1 LNASRKTTRFRP
13 AAAGIL
19 AVVAAA
25 TCGSATAVAKAP
37 LSTALCPSAS
47 ALSQPFLS
55 TGDSNWYSLVDGQ
68 TVDNFDGSGWT
79 LSDGAGVVPNDGG
92 GSAANVLDIP
102 AGSTAVSPPTC
113 VTADYPFARTMLRN
127 VRGKQGVRVRV
138 SYLTD
143 DGSWDEPKNAGILD
157 TESSDWIASD
167 PMRLKPDRSDADLQ
181 TMRFTLEARGK
192 ASDFQ
197 LYNLYVDP
205 RMK

>member
-1 LNASRKTTRFRP
+1 
-13 AAAGIL
+13 
-19 AVVAAA
+19 
-25 TCGSATAVAKAP
+25 
-37 LSTALCPSAS
+37 
-47 ALSQPFLS
+47 
-55 TGDSNWYSLVDGQ
+55 
-68 TVDNFDGSGWT
+68 VDNFDGSGWT

-167 PMRLKPDRSDADLQ
+167 PVRLKPDRSDAGLQ